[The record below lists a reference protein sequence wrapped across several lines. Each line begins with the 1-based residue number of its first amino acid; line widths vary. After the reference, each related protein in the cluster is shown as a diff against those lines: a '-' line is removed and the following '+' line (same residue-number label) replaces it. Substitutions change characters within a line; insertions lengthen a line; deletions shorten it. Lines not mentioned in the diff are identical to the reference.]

1 MRSFKL
7 FRGFS
12 YVLLLTLATVL
23 WIVSAPQVLRADE
36 IGQGPCG
43 KPVLVQG
50 DIGHA
55 KKKTDVAVLNA
66 TNPKMYIEEVFGR
79 NFTVSTE
86 GLPEGAYEVE
96 IYLAETYHKKVGA
109 RVFSIYAGQKV
120 LAKDLDLIATVG
132 ANKEYVV
139 RGKVYHKSDNI
150 NGPLAI
156 RFEAKTNMAKL
167 NVIKFLNADGKTV
180 ACVSAQLLRS
190 TTAETASGIPE
201 ITDPVIYTDASISVE
216 QRVADLVLRMSLSE
230 KVGQMCNGAQA
241 IPRLGVPSYDYW
253 NECLHGVARAGT
265 ATVFPQAIGMAASWN
280 SQLMHTVADVIA
292 TEARAKNNKAR
303 AKNPNT
309 ARYFGLTFWTPN
321 INIFR
326 DPRWGRGHETYGED
340 PFLTGT
346 LGVSFIKGIQGDD
359 PKYYKALACAK
370 HFAVHSGPEK
380 SRHVFN
386 AEPTKR
392 DLYET
397 YLPHFE
403 MAVRQGKVGNIM
415 SVYNAIDGIPGP
427 ANKFLLTD
435 ILRDKWGF
443 DGHVVSDCGGVR
455 DVYAN
460 HKYVKTG
467 EEAATVSVLAGNDL
481 NCGGT
486 YRGLNKAV
494 AKKLLT
500 EADIDRALSRILSSR
515 FRLGLF
521 DSPDECAYLK
531 ISTSDYNTPEHSQ
544 LALEMARATMVL
556 LKNDGVLP
564 LNKANLKRIAVI
576 GPNAAEHNVLRANYY
591 GKASNPV
598 SILEG
603 IKKEVGSSVAVD
615 YAKGCPLAILKRQT
629 FSVDTNKEAKQALKL
644 AQESDVVVFVGGLNA
659 SLEGEEMRKAKP
671 TVGFDKGDRTHIE
684 LPSPQSDLL
693 KALMKTGKPV
703 IFVNLSGS
711 AIAMPWEAENLPA
724 ILQAWYPGQNGGI
737 AVADVLFGNY
747 NPAGRLPVTFY
758 RSTADLPDFS
768 DYSMANRTYR
778 YFKGK
783 PLFAFGH
790 GLSYTTFKYSDA
802 KASSKKLSADE
813 SVTIKL
819 KVKNSGSR
827 AGEEVVQLYVRHLES
842 DVPQALQSLAGF
854 QRIALEKG
862 KTKVVTFEL
871 PASALR
877 YWDDK
882 KGAYVVP
889 SGKFEV
895 RVGSASDD
903 IRTQL
908 KLEVL

>member
-1 MRSFKL
+1 MSKSNEWWL
-7 FRGFS
+7 V
-12 YVLLLTLATVL
+12 VLSVILSAVC
-23 WIVSAPQVLRADE
+23 APQALRADE

-43 KPVLVQG
+43 KPILVQG
-50 DIGHA
+50 DIDHA
-55 KKKTDVAVLNA
+55 KKKTATAVLNA
-66 TNPKMYIEEVFGR
+66 TNPKMYIEEVYGK
-79 NFTVSTE
+79 NFTVSTD
-86 GLPEGAYEVE
+86 GLPEGEYEVE

-109 RVFSIYAGQKV
+109 RMFSIYAGQKV

-139 RGKVYHKSDNI
+139 RGRIYHQSDNI

-156 RFEAKTNMAKL
+156 RFEATIDMAKF
-167 NVIKFLNADGKTV
+167 NAVKFLNGDGKAV
-180 ACVSAQLLRS
+180 AGVSAQLLRS
-190 TTAETASGIPE
+190 TTAETASVIPE
-201 ITDPVIYTDASISVE
+201 ITDPVIYTDTSISVE
-216 QRVADLVLRMSLSE
+216 RRVADLVRRMSLSE
-230 KVGQMCNGAQA
+230 KVGQMCNGAQE
-241 IPRLGVPSYDYW
+241 IQRLGVPSYDYW
-253 NECLHGVARAGT
+253 NECLHGIARAGT

-280 SQLMHTVADVIA
+280 PRLMHTVADTIA
-292 TEARAKNNKAR
+292 TEGRAKNNKAR
-303 AKNPNT
+303 ARNPNT

-326 DPRWGRGHETYGED
+326 DPRWGRGQETYGED

-346 LGVSFIKGIQGDD
+346 LGVSFIRGIQGDD

-380 SRHVFN
+380 LRHVFN
-386 AEPTKR
+386 AQPTRR
-392 DLYET
+392 DFYET
-397 YLPHFE
+397 YLPQFE
-403 MAVRQGKVGNIM
+403 MAVKQGKVGNVM

-427 ANKFLLTD
+427 ASKFLLTD
-435 ILRDKWGF
+435 ILRDQWGF

-460 HKYVKTG
+460 HKYVKTA
-467 EEAATVSVLAGNDL
+467 EEAAAISVLAGNDL

-486 YRGLNKAV
+486 FRRLNKAV
-494 AKKLLT
+494 AQHLLT
-500 EADIDRALSRILSSR
+500 ESDIDRALSRILASR

-521 DSPDECAYLK
+521 DSPEECAYLK
-531 ISTSDYNTPEHSQ
+531 IPTTEYDTPEHSQ
-544 LALEMARATMVL
+544 LALEAARATMVL

-564 LNKANLKRIAVI
+564 LNKDNLKRIAVI
-576 GPNAAEHNVLRANYY
+576 GPNAAEHRVLRANYH
-591 GKASNPV
+591 GDASNPV

-603 IKKEVGSSVAVD
+603 IKKEVGPSVTVD
-615 YAKGCPLAILKRQT
+615 HAKGCPLAILERQT
-629 FSVDTNKEAKQALKL
+629 FSLDTNDEAKQALKL
-644 AQESDVVVFVGGLNA
+644 AHESDVVVFVGGLNA
-659 SLEGEEMRKAKP
+659 RLEGEEMRKAKP
-671 TVGFDKGDRTHIE
+671 TVGFDKGDRTQIE
-684 LPSPQSDLL
+684 LPAPQSDLL
-693 KALMKTGKPV
+693 KALVKTGRPV
-703 IFVNLSGS
+703 VFVNLSGS
-711 AIAMPWEAENLPA
+711 AIAMPWEADNLPA

-790 GLSYTTFKYSDA
+790 GLSYTTFEYSDV
-802 KASSKKLSADE
+802 KASSKTLRADG

-819 KVKNSGSR
+819 KVKNRGSR
-827 AGEEVVQLYVRHLES
+827 AGEEVVQLYVRHLNS

-854 QRIALEKG
+854 QRIALKKG

-895 RVGSASDD
+895 RIGSASDD